1 MTIDEIKPG
10 QWYKRLY
17 EDGEEDRYIL
27 VDKITSK
34 DECVDLKYEY
44 YFIVKDDSV
53 DEIEN
58 GNCTA
63 RIYCCNPIEAQI
75 DHVDDLFY
83 KEILPKIEGNLDVL
97 LKMISLKFRKC
108 NPNVRKTFCKLL
120 SKILFKTHKL

>member
-17 EDGEEDRYIL
+17 EDGEENRYIL
-27 VDKITSK
+27 VHGITSK
-34 DECVDLKYEY
+34 SEYVDLKYEY
-44 YFIVKDDSV
+44 YFIIKDDSV

-75 DHVDDLFY
+75 DLVDDLFY
-83 KEILPKIEGNLDVL
+83 KEALPKVEENLDVL
-97 LKMISLKFRKC
+97 LKMTSLKLRKC
-108 NPNVRKTFCKLL
+108 DLNMRKAFCKLL